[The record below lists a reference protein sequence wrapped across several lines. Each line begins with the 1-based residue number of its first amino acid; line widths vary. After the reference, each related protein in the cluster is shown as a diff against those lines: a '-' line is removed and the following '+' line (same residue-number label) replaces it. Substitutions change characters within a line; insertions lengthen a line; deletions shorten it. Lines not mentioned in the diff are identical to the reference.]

1 MYRMKKVFLY
11 ILSISLLVIL
21 VACSNTKDNLI
32 GLTQE
37 EKIEDFDYL
46 YEVLKGHY
54 PMFGV
59 AKRQYKIDWLCQKEI
74 YLENTS
80 ENWRQYM
87 MYTDIPGYSVYV
99 TTEPNNGENII
110 RCVNI
115 NYNDRILVGCQ
126 ERNEFY
132 DESGNII

>member
-1 MYRMKKVFLY
+1 MNKTKVEELKP
-11 ILSISLLVIL
+11 ILSNLLLVPFKDAYSANIQSSKGNSFDGNNL
-21 VACSNTKDNLI
+21 SNYDLSMFSKL
-32 GLTQE
+32 E
-37 EKIEDFDYL
+37 EQVGKI
-46 YEVLKGHY
+46 
-54 PMFGV
+54 
-59 AKRQYKIDWLCQKEI
+59 KEI

-87 MYTDIPGYSVYV
+87 MYTNTPGYSVYV